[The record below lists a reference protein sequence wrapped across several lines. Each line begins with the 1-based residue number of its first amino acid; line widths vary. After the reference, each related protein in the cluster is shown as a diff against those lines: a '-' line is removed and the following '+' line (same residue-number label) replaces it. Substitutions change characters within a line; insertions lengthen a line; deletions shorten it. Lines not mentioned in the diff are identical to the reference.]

1 MRACTQTV
9 CFSNME
15 NNEMNNTDTLE
26 KNNQTPKKQR
36 PRISLSGTFVDAALY
51 SHK

>member
-15 NNEMNNTDTLE
+15 NNEMNN
-26 KNNQTPKKQR
+26 
-36 PRISLSGTFVDAALY
+36 
-51 SHK
+51 

>member
-15 NNEMNNTDTLE
+15 NNEMNNTDT
-26 KNNQTPKKQR
+26 
-36 PRISLSGTFVDAALY
+36 
-51 SHK
+51 

>member
-15 NNEMNNTDTLE
+15 NNEMNNTD
-26 KNNQTPKKQR
+26 
-36 PRISLSGTFVDAALY
+36 
-51 SHK
+51 

>member
-15 NNEMNNTDTLE
+15 NNEMNNT
-26 KNNQTPKKQR
+26 
-36 PRISLSGTFVDAALY
+36 
-51 SHK
+51 

>member
-9 CFSNME
+9 CFSNMV

-26 KNNQTPKKQR
+26 K
-36 PRISLSGTFVDAALY
+36 II
-51 SHK
+51 

>member
-26 KNNQTPKKQR
+26 KMWK
-36 PRISLSGTFVDAALY
+36 VDVYRMTDARLY
-51 SHK
+51 TDSVFQ

>member
-1 MRACTQTV
+1 MRTCTQAV

-26 KNNQTPKKQR
+26 KIIRHQKNKDPVYPFREHLLMQ
-36 PRISLSGTFVDAALY
+36 L
-51 SHK
+51 

>member
-1 MRACTQTV
+1 MRTCTQAV

-26 KNNQTPKKQR
+26 KIIRHQK
-36 PRISLSGTFVDAALY
+36 
-51 SHK
+51 

>member
-15 NNEMNNTDTLE
+15 NNEMNNTDTL
-26 KNNQTPKKQR
+26 
-36 PRISLSGTFVDAALY
+36 
-51 SHK
+51 

>member
-26 KNNQTPKKQR
+26 KIIRHQKKQR
-36 PRISLSGTFVDAALY
+36 LAYLSGTFVDAALY

>member
-26 KNNQTPKKQR
+26 KIIRHQKQR